1 MAAICVADFKASVGV
16 LYTNQ
21 CTELNDKSPELT
33 PLLRS
38 IERVMEA
45 GLKECPSLFG
55 EAKQYCWNAFERL
68 MQCSKEYKY
77 EIPYSLSS
85 AYYVVLTKKILF
97 LKVNECSRVKTAV
110 GKGRLL
116 LRTLANNGGLGDLVK
131 LIKENKSFIYEHYEP
146 GKAVFT
152 NEVQCQIFYS
162 FIADFARIKFDL
174 NLTHADFLDTTWDIP
189 VYKYKDFVPCSKL
202 GIKVRYVDSYYIVTD
217 FEEGFVEEEKF
228 FELGDAITSMA
239 GTTLRG
245 RVVDIQKIFTK
256 ECRKLL
262 RFEIVKLATENGSFF
277 RPIVDLIKKGNIPN
291 ILGSSES
298 SVSRDKSW
306 DWPALESLDF
316 SKCYAALSPQVVD
329 TAGLETKFPPFEVR
343 HTLRYIGSVDMGG
356 KSDMVHI
363 PGAIGAVLAENPVA
377 GRYMPV
383 RVRLGNPYH
392 ILYNALKLIL
402 PTYQLKYDATS
413 KMIGLLWADL
423 SNSACE
429 DIATAVRADS
439 GTFLHA
445 LTGLVIDVIAT
456 LETIYALN
464 EVEQL
469 HIRVPSRDASN
480 YISPNMKYVPLLW
493 QLQPNPLKAIRVQTL
508 DLGEL
513 DVAFWPILPNPEINT
528 AQEEPFLKRAYPTI
542 SAVGQEKK
550 ATRYFG
556 FIAGNSTC
564 SMATN
569 FTAYVFLA
577 LTPAVA
583 LQIVKGISNGFKRTN
598 WAM

>member
-1 MAAICVADFKASVGV
+1 MAAVCVADFKANVGV

-21 CTELNDKSPELT
+21 CTELNDKSPELI

-38 IERVMEA
+38 IERVLEA
-45 GLKECPSLFG
+45 GLREYPSLFG

-85 AYYVVLTKKILF
+85 AYYA
-97 LKVNECSRVKTAV
+97 VNECSRVKTAI

-116 LRTLANNGGLGDLVK
+116 LRTLANNGSLCDLVK

-162 FIADFARIKFDL
+162 FIADFTRIKFDL

-202 GIKVRYVDSYYIVTD
+202 GIKVRYIDSYYIVTD

-228 FELGDAITSMA
+228 FELGDVITSMA
-239 GTTLRG
+239 GTALRG

-277 RPIVDLIKKGNIPN
+277 RPIVNLIKKGNIPN
-291 ILGSSES
+291 ILGSSER

-306 DWPALESLDF
+306 DWPAIESLDF

-329 TAGLETKFPPFEVR
+329 TAGLETRFPPFEVR

-363 PGAIGAVLAENPVA
+363 PGAIDAVLAENPVA

-383 RVRLGNPYH
+383 R
-392 ILYNALKLIL
+392 
-402 PTYQLKYDATS
+402 
-413 KMIGLLWADL
+413 
-423 SNSACE
+423 
-429 DIATAVRADS
+429 
-439 GTFLHA
+439 
-445 LTGLVIDVIAT
+445 
-456 LETIYALN
+456 
-464 EVEQL
+464 
-469 HIRVPSRDASN
+469 
-480 YISPNMKYVPLLW
+480 
-493 QLQPNPLKAIRVQTL
+493 
-508 DLGEL
+508 EL
-513 DVAFWPILPNPEINT
+513 DVAFWPVLPNHEINT

-577 LTPAVA
+577 LTPAEA